1 MVFIYILKLEEG
13 KYYVGKTN
21 NPHFRLNNHF
31 HYNGSAWTKKYKPIQ
46 IIEIIPDCN
55 DYDEDK
61 YTRMYMD
68 KYGINNVRGG
78 SFVSLILDESTINHL
93 TRMSNGTNNKCFKCG
108 KKGHFVKNC
117 KENNLPSQATEKPYK
132 RYKYVW
138 SCDYCN
144 EKFNTKKLCEI
155 HEEDCKVQEDIE
167 DEENQEDIEDEENQD
182 DEDEEEEVQ
191 NEEKKQ
197 YEEDEEENQTDEEE
211 DNQDND
217 EENQD

>member
-117 KENNLPSQATEKPYK
+117 KENKK
-132 RYKYVW
+132 CKYVW

-155 HEEDCKVQEDIE
+155 HEEDCKYKV
-167 DEENQEDIEDEENQD
+167 QEDIEDEENQD
-182 DEDEEEEVQ
+182 DEDEEEEFQ

-197 YEEDEEENQTDEEE
+197 YEEDEEENQDDEEEENQTDDEEENQDDEEE
-211 DNQDND
+211 D
-217 EENQD
+217 